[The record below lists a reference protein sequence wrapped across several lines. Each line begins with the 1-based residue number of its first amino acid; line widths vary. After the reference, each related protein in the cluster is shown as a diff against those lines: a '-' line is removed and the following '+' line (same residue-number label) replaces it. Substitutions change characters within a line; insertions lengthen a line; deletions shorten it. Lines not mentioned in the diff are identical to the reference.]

1 MKLNV
6 RNLLIGLVIVIVLA
20 VVLLRGDQ
28 LVELVET
35 MKKGAAI
42 PLVAALCTQ
51 LGKYFS
57 QSFAYSFAFEA
68 VDEHMDARSTLPLVF
83 GTFFMNTIAPDV
95 YKRQPLPP
103 SLPY

>member
-1 MKLNV
+1 MKLSV

-35 MKKGAAI
+35 IKKGSVI

-51 LGKYFS
+51 LGKYFA
-57 QSFAYSFAFEA
+57 QSFAYSSRSRPWASA
-68 VDEHMDARSTLPLVF
+68 WTRAPRCRSCSARS
-83 GTFFMNTIAPDV
+83 
-95 YKRQPLPP
+95 
-103 SLPY
+103 S

>member
-57 QSFAYSFAFEA
+57 QASRTPSRSKPSTSTWTRARPCRSCS
-68 VDEHMDARSTLPLVF
+68 ARS
-83 GTFFMNTIAPDV
+83 
-95 YKRQPLPP
+95 
-103 SLPY
+103 S

>member
-35 MKKGAAI
+35 
-42 PLVAALCTQ
+42 L
-51 LGKYFS
+51 
-57 QSFAYSFAFEA
+57 
-68 VDEHMDARSTLPLVF
+68 
-83 GTFFMNTIAPDV
+83 
-95 YKRQPLPP
+95 
-103 SLPY
+103 SLIHI

>member
-1 MKLNV
+1 MKFNV

-57 QSFAYSFAFEA
+57 QSFCPDISFAGVPSMFLRS
-68 VDEHMDARSTLPLVF
+68 ARL
-83 GTFFMNTIAPDV
+83 FFPRNARKEVP
-95 YKRQPLPP
+95 
-103 SLPY
+103 